1 MWLKHF
7 ALCLLVS
14 TSIVQAGNPLATKD
28 QKELDELSK
37 SLLTEKSLN
46 GLREKARQQFV
57 KSLRK
62 YHVQL
67 TDEVNKDLDIAMDE
81 LVFSSIQKAVN
92 NDPSDPKV
100 YWTDTARRSHDW
112 FGLNVPGG
120 RYSYDNPDCIYRIIP
135 VSDKH
140 KYRIRGRR
148 FGNGTADQSFSV
160 INNPNSQGTVA
171 ALYKQDLKVND
182 DGTYEIIISSG
193 KKEGQNHIKS
203 DWSAKQVYIRN
214 NLGDWSNETP
224 DELSVEIIS
233 DTKKKSTKKRSR
245 KDILKDAEHG
255 LKQSIFF
262 YGFGAL
268 DFKTLSQPLNHLPNP
283 DQSSWLGTLTSQA
296 QSFSHFK
303 LKSDE
308 AFVITLT
315 SGKSSYWVLPVT
327 TMGLLTQDPENN
339 IVSFN
344 PYQSAQ
350 NKNGSYTF
358 VLSAKDTGIRNWID
372 TSKLSQGTL
381 MVRWQG
387 LPKGDG
393 TAKGIQLYSQVVK
406 IDDLDKVLPSET
418 ERLDEDGRQR
428 QIEQR
433 RREYRRIH
441 FQ

>member
-1 MWLKHF
+1 M
-7 ALCLLVS
+7 
-14 TSIVQAGNPLATKD
+14 
-28 QKELDELSK
+28 
-37 SLLTEKSLN
+37 
-46 GLREKARQQFV
+46 
-57 KSLRK
+57 
-62 YHVQL
+62 
-67 TDEVNKDLDIAMDE
+67 
-81 LVFSSIQKAVN
+81 
-92 NDPSDPKV
+92 
-100 YWTDTARRSHDW
+100 
-112 FGLNVPGG
+112 
-120 RYSYDNPDCIYRIIP
+120 
-135 VSDKH
+135 
-140 KYRIRGRR
+140 
-148 FGNGTADQSFSV
+148 
-160 INNPNSQGTVA
+160 
-171 ALYKQDLKVND
+171 
-182 DGTYEIIISSG
+182 
-193 KKEGQNHIKS
+193 
-203 DWSAKQVYIRN
+203 
-214 NLGDWSNETP
+214 
-224 DELSVEIIS
+224 EIIS

-358 VLSAKDTGIRNWID
+358 VLSAKDTGVRNWID

-393 TAKGIQLYSQVVK
+393 TVKSIQLYSQVVK

-418 ERLDEDGRQR
+418 ERLDKDGRQR